1 MKSDSLAF
9 GIVAAIALS
18 SAIPMISAAQTTDSY
33 TYSYSGRALPI
44 FSDDANIVTLAYVTV
59 PRSTKIQKVTAT
71 VDIDYPQV
79 GDLKIFLYSPAGT
92 RTKLVEHDCGSQ
104 GTLRRITFDDSAPNK
119 YKDYCPAEPG
129 WTVRAEEP
137 LSNSSGEN
145 GVGVWVLAVENDES
159 DSRNGWI
166 LGYSLTITGE
176 VYSLPTTA
184 SELIVNAASLQGGGV
199 APGEL
204 ISIYGTNLGPQ
215 TPVAAEPGNLP
226 TLLGGTEVMFN
237 EQKGYIRYAS
247 KYRVDVQV
255 PYALGV
261 PGDLWVTVMREGSQS
276 SPVNVLVVSAKP
288 GLFTLNQSGLG
299 QIDAV
304 NADGTLNRNE
314 PARRGTEIT
323 VYASGLGYTLPPVPA
338 GQLPMLN
345 PTPGVYYPVS
355 ASVAGV
361 QATVTSARLAQ
372 DRPGVYEVKILIPEF
387 VPVGPVEVKIASVSE
402 SSQNGAFVRV
412 R

>member
-1 MKSDSLAF
+1 MKSYSLAF
-9 GIVAAIALS
+9 GIVAATAIMC
-18 SAIPMISAAQTTDSY
+18 AIPVITSAQTTESY
-33 TYSYSGRALPI
+33 TYSYSGRPLPI

-92 RTKLVEHDCGSQ
+92 RTKLVEHDCGTK
-104 GTLRRITFDDSAPNK
+104 GTLRQITFDDSAQNK

-137 LSNSSGEN
+137 LSNSNEEN

-159 DSRNGWI
+159 NSRTGWI

-176 VYSLPTTA
+176 VYSSPTTA

-204 ISIYGTNLGPQ
+204 ISIFGTNLGPQ
-215 TPVAAEPGNLP
+215 TPVTAEPGNLP

-237 EQKGYIRYAS
+237 EQKGYIRYSS

-261 PGDLWVTVMREGSQS
+261 PGDVWVTVKRDDRQS
-276 SPVNVLVVSAKP
+276 NPASVLVVSAKP

-304 NADGTLNRNE
+304 NADGTLNKDE

-323 VYASGLGYTLPPVPA
+323 VYASGLGYTLPPLPA
-338 GQLPMLN
+338 GQVPSLN
-345 PTPGVYYPVS
+345 PTPGAFYPVT
-355 ASVAGV
+355 ASIAGV
-361 QATVTSARLAQ
+361 QAVVTSARLAP
-372 DRPGVYEVKILIPEF
+372 DRPGVYAVKILIPEF

-402 SSQNGAFVRV
+402 ASQNGAFVRV